1 MKYLKTLL
9 LLLSLTL
16 CVACNKKVEPFDLK
30 DEYYEESKL
39 EEIDKDRLEELI
51 DDKESMGVFVYLP
64 GCSSCAEFKVVLED
78 FQKENTVTFYMIQI
92 KDIHAMGLNDKIKY
106 APSFLIYKEGEL
118 VSYLDAESDKDLKYY
133 QSVDG
138 FKEWL
143 TKYINLK

>member
-9 LLLSLTL
+9 LLLCLSL

>member
-1 MKYLKTLL
+1 MKYIKTLL
-9 LLLSLTL
+9 LLICVTL
-16 CVACNKKVEPFDLK
+16 CLACNKKVEPFDLK

-39 EEIDKDRLEELI
+39 EEIDKDKLEELI
-51 DDKESMGVFVYLP
+51 DDKESFGVFVYLP
-64 GCSSCAEFKVVLED
+64 GCSSCAEFKVVLGD
-78 FQKENTVTFYMIQI
+78 FQEKETITFYMIQI
-92 KDIHAMGLNDKIKY
+92 KDIHAMGLDKKIKY
-106 APSFLIYKEGEL
+106 APSFLIYKDGEL